1 MPSAER
7 NEVSYYNEIMQF
19 VKAQIESNFSAL
31 VEYAKLIIRQAYSFY
46 NLGNLI
52 DMVMLCCPS
61 LKIPLQGVGTQC
73 WRHANRV
80 SNGLRYPQLLTKS
93 LKFSIHFILFPLLL
107 EI

>member
-1 MPSAER
+1 MLLCAMRPQMEPSVPR
-7 NEVSYYNEIMQF
+7 
-19 VKAQIESNFSAL
+19 FSDL
-31 VEYAKLIIRQAYSFY
+31 SHFIVEYAKLIIRQAYSFY

-93 LKFSIHFILFPLLL
+93 LKFSIHFIRFPLLL